1 MIYDLG
7 QAAAWIE
14 IEIEIGIPWF
24 MTEILYIVV
33 EGQLC
38 LFLNPSAKQKGIQ
51 WSKHVDKVRKSATPF
66 PLMACLIFVEY
77 HGWSIYDKNKY
88 FKPD

>member
-1 MIYDLG
+1 
-7 QAAAWIE
+7 
-14 IEIEIGIPWF
+14 

-38 LFLNPSAKQKGIQ
+38 LFFNPSAKQKGIQ

-77 HGWSIYDKNKY
+77 HG
-88 FKPD
+88 